1 MKIDLKRKFTII
13 LSRHVDPGAQN
24 IVECEMRDEICVDFH
39 SLLYSLL
46 CSTLDRNSLN

>member
-39 SLLYSLL
+39 SSLL
-46 CSTLDRNSLN
+46 STLFYT